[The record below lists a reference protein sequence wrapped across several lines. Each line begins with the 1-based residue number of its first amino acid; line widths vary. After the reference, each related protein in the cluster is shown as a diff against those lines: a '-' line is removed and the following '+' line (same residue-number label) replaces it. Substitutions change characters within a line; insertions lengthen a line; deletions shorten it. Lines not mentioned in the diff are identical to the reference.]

1 MRKYQPISNYKYL
14 LRFGF
19 VLWMQLGVTY
29 VKRPAKLERWWV
41 KLDILNKTGSVIC
54 QKLY

>member
-1 MRKYQPISNYKYL
+1 MRKYQPISNYKYP

-19 VLWMQLGVTY
+19 VLWMQLGIY
-29 VKRPAKLERWWV
+29 YMKRPAKLERWWV